1 MITELV
7 EQVVTVKILLVE
19 IIPEEETTET
29 EVDNVITEVVKAVV
43 DVTAEQAQVAI
54 TVIQAIATLKKDTN
68 WLTVGINLLSIPV
81 NCF

>member
-7 EQVVTVKILLVE
+7 EQVVTVKILVAE